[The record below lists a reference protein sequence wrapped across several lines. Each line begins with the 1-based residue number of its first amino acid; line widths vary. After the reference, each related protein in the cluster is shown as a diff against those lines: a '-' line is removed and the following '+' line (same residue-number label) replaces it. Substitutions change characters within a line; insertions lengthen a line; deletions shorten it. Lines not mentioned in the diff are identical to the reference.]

1 MFINDN
7 ANQIATNSLDSAIK
21 YFQSNPD
28 LNVEIEKDT
37 RLFLDKDDPKE
48 LLEASK

>member
-7 ANQIATNSLDSAIK
+7 FNEIATKSLDTAIK

-37 RLFLDKDDPKE
+37 RLVLDIDDPKE
-48 LLEASK
+48 LLENGK